1 MIIRWNLIFTLN
13 YIEILIILEIP
24 IGILREFKLV
34 LKYIE
39 FLV

>member
-13 YIEILIILEIP
+13 YIEILIISEIP